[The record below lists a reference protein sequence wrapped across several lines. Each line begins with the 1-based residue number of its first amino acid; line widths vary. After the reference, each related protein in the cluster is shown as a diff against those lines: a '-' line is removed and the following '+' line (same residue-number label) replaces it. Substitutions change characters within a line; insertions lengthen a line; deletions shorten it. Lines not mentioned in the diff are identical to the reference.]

1 MKAAYLFLPIFL
13 LAPRLMAAQNEDTF
27 SEKEVFQALRWGM
40 PDTEARRLAKYM
52 ADDPTSPERIRIEKA
67 EGPTEGIYTEDMLL
81 ILSLVSSETKRKS
94 ELRLAHQRL
103 QLVLTPEQHA
113 EWEARR
119 MKLRQQLIDGGEHP
133 AKD

>member
-1 MKAAYLFLPIFL
+1 
-13 LAPRLMAAQNEDTF
+13 MAAQNEDAF
-27 SEKEVFQALRWGM
+27 SEETEDTFTEEEVFQALRWGM
-40 PDTEARRLAKYM
+40 SDTEARRLAKYM

-67 EGPTEGIYTEDMLL
+67 EGPTAGIYTEDMLM
-81 ILSLVSSETKRKS
+81 ILSLVSSETKRKA
-94 ELRLAHQRL
+94 EIRLAHQRL

-133 AKD
+133 AND

>member
-1 MKAAYLFLPIFL
+1 
-13 LAPRLMAAQNEDTF
+13 MAAQNEDTF
-27 SEKEVFQALRWGM
+27 SEEEVLQALSWGM
-40 PDTEARRLAKYM
+40 PDTEARRLATFM
-52 ADDPTSPERIRIEKA
+52 ADDPTSPERIRLEKA
-67 EGPTEGIYTEDMLL
+67 EGPVTGIYTEGLLL
-81 ILSLVSSETKRKS
+81 ILSLVSSETKRKA